1 LCDTDRSGAY
11 QRATMPALR
20 LARKSFPPNGL
31 TLPAQRGSLPGMNPP
46 AVRTSNAGDAGP
58 DDAVL
63 VAACQKGDEKAFGEL
78 VRRYQRAVHRL
89 AWSLTRN
96 ASDADDLAQET
107 FVRAWGAIGRFELGQ
122 PLYPWLAR
130 IVTNQAFSL
139 FRHRKRRP
147 ETSIEPL
154 VEAGQ
159 QWGME
164 DDPAEHTADAERDT
178 QLRACFGELQPEHQA
193 VLALRAVQDLSYE
206 EIASALSI
214 PIGTVMSRLSRAR
227 GELKKRLAER
237 GGERT

>member
-1 LCDTDRSGAY
+1 
-11 QRATMPALR
+11 MPALCA
-20 LARKSFPPNGL
+20 ARKSFRAKGL
-31 TLPAQRGSLPGMNPP
+31 TPPDERGSLPGMNPP
-46 AVRTSNAGDAGP
+46 AVRTSEAGP
-58 DDAVL
+58 DDGVL
-63 VAACQKGDEKAFGEL
+63 VAASQKGDEKAFGEL

-96 ASDADDLAQET
+96 DSDADDLAQET

-139 FRHRKRRP
+139 FRRRKRRP

-159 QWGME
+159 QWGVE
-164 DDPAEHTADAERDT
+164 DDPAEHTADAERDVR
-178 QLRACFGELQPEHQA
+178 LRACFGELAPEHQA
-193 VLALRAVQDLSYE
+193 VLALRAVQDLSYD
-206 EIASALSI
+206 EIANVLSI

-227 GELKKRLAER
+227 GELKRRLTER
-237 GGERT
+237 SGEIT

>member
-1 LCDTDRSGAY
+1 
-11 QRATMPALR
+11 
-20 LARKSFPPNGL
+20 
-31 TLPAQRGSLPGMNPP
+31 MNPP
-46 AVRTSNAGDAGP
+46 AVRTSDVGP
-58 DDAVL
+58 DDAAL
-63 VAACQKGDEKAFGEL
+63 VAASQKGDEKAFGEI

-107 FVRAWGAIGRFELGQ
+107 FVRAWGAIGRFELGS

-154 VEAGQ
+154 LEAGR
-159 QWGME
+159 QWGVE
-164 DDPAEHTADAERDT
+164 DDPAEHAAHGQRAAR
-178 QLRACFGELQPEHQA
+178 LRVCCGELAEEHQS
-193 VLALRAVQDLSYE
+193 VLALRVVQDLSYE
-206 EIASALSI
+206 EIARVLSV

-227 GELKKRLAER
+227 AELKRRLAER
-237 GGERT
+237 GGEAP